1 MLDAMSD
8 AVQSASVTVLL
19 VAGDAPFPNNSRLPV
34 LVYRAAFA
42 LPGSINA
49 AAELIEK
56 HFEQNGWSG
65 GWRNGVYDFHHFHAN
80 SHEVLGCY
88 AGSVLVQL
96 GGPSGPEVEIRRGDV
111 VVLPAGVAHRRL
123 RASADYRIVGAYP
136 GGQSFD
142 MHRGDPAA
150 LAAVQRLVATVGV
163 PASDPVHGKGGPL
176 FEHWA
181 A

>member
-1 MLDAMSD
+1 MLGAMSD
-8 AVQSASVTVLL
+8 AVQPVSVTALP
-19 VAGDAPFPNNSRLPV
+19 VAGDGPFPNNSRLPV
-34 LVYRAAFA
+34 LVYRQAFA
-42 LPGSINA
+42 LPSSINA

-56 HFEQNGWSG
+56 RFEHNGWSG

-96 GGPSGPEVEIRRGDV
+96 GGPSGPELEVRRGDV

-136 GGQSFD
+136 AGQSFD
-142 MHRGDPAA
+142 MHRGDPAE
-150 LAAVQRLVATVGV
+150 LAAVQRLVSTVGV
-163 PASDPVHGKGGPL
+163 PASDPVHGKSGPL
-176 FEHWA
+176 FEHWSA
-181 A
+181 

>member
-1 MLDAMSD
+1 MSD
-8 AVQSASVTVLL
+8 AVQPASVTVLP
-19 VAGDAPFPNNSRLPV
+19 VAGDGPFPNNSRLPV

-42 LPGSINA
+42 LPSSINA

-56 HFEQNGWSG
+56 RFAANGWSG

-96 GGPSGPEVEIRRGDV
+96 GGPSGPEVEIRRRDV
-111 VVLPAGVAHRRL
+111 LVLPAGVAHRRL

-136 GGQSFD
+136 GGQSYD
-142 MHRGDPAA
+142 MHRGDPGELASVA
-150 LAAVQRLVATVGV
+150 RQIAAVAV
-163 PASDPVHGKGGPL
+163 PASDPVHGKSGPL
-176 FEHWA
+176 FAHWA

>member
-8 AVQSASVTVLL
+8 AVQPSSVTVLP
-19 VAGDAPFPNNSRLPV
+19 VAGDGPFPNNSRFPV
-34 LVYRAAFA
+34 LVYRAAFT
-42 LPGSINA
+42 LPSSVNA

-56 HFEQNGWSG
+56 HFAAHGWSG

-96 GGPSGPEVEIRRGDV
+96 GGPSGPELEIRRGDA

-123 RASADYRIVGAYP
+123 GASADYRVVGAYP
-136 GGQSFD
+136 GGQSYD
-142 MHRGDPAA
+142 MHRGDPAE
-150 LAAVQRLVATVGV
+150 LEAVQRQIAAVGV
-163 PASDPVHGKGGPL
+163 PASDPVHGAKGPL
-176 FEHWA
+176 LEHWTA
-181 A
+181 

>member
-1 MLDAMSD
+1 MSD
-8 AVQSASVTVLL
+8 ATQTPSVTAVP
-19 VAGDAPFPNNSRLPV
+19 VAGDGPFPNNSRYPV
-34 LVYRAAFA
+34 LVYRGAFS
-42 LPGSINA
+42 LPSSINA
-49 AAELIEK
+49 AAELIEAR
-56 HFEQNGWSG
+56 FEQHGWSG

-111 VVLPAGVAHRRL
+111 VVLPAGVAHKRL

-142 MHRGDPAA
+142 MHRGDPDE
-150 LAAVQRLVATVGV
+150 LAAVKRTIAAVGV
-163 PASDPVHGKGGPL
+163 PATDPVHGKAGPL
-176 FEHWA
+176 REHWSA
-181 A
+181 P